1 MKTNRKFLL
10 GLLALIILCACARAP
25 QEIEEK
31 TLVPVVPSEPE
42 DVRTSIVRVVSASK
56 IRGVGNGFFVAPD
69 KIATNIHLIA
79 GANPVSAHVRG
90 GGVTRSIRGV
100 TAFDAKNN
108 LVILKVSVEGVP
120 LPLGDSDAVKTGDI
134 ISDAGILARGS
145 KDKAKQG
152 TILGIRDYD
161 KWFST
166 TLAPA
171 PEVSGGPILNSE
183 NEVIGIET
191 VEGEFGYVIPSNALK
206 VLLTES
212 DTVESFAQW
221 QQRDVIRAYSYVAQA
236 KREFSDGDY
245 IEMID
250 ALNEAITLKPEF
262 ATAYAKRGE
271 GVLSLGE
278 FEFDRG
284 NIEVSQHHYHAA
296 LDDFNKALQLNPDS
310 AAAYKNR
317 GLAKRLL
324 ADSETDTGNAVAQ
337 RHYHAAI
344 EDYIQAIKRAPNN
357 VASYTERGTA
367 RKNLGQLES
376 ETGNVSEAQRY
387 YHAAIADYTQAIKR
401 KPDYA
406 KAYHGRELA
415 KEGLGQ
421 WEEAR
426 TDFEKAETLKR
437 EQATVRVGNYIFG
450 FATGFFVARNKI
462 ATNIHVA
469 SNPGPILVE
478 SAAYERNW
486 TVEGVTAFD
495 VKNDLVILKV
505 ATEGMPLP
513 LGNSDSV
520 RIGEL
525 VIAVGYSGGKYKVTE
540 GTIHSVRNS
549 DKWLRVKINT
559 TGGSSGSAILNS
571 EGQVIGVDVAGY
583 PSYSYAT
590 PANAL
595 KVLLARSKSTEPLP
609 QWQKRE
615 QISAY
620 HYYSLANQKYG
631 AKRYED
637 AIADLDQAIQL
648 NPELIGAYNGRAAT
662 KIMMGEAEAKLG
674 NIEKARNLYQT
685 AIEDLGEAIKLN
697 PESSDAYRT
706 RAAVRIEFGKFEVD
720 RGDAGK
726 AQRLYEMAI
735 QDCMQVIKLEPEGFL
750 AYDSRGVAKF
760 YLAEF
765 KVDHHITEAQQLY
778 EAAIDDYTQA
788 IQIAPVYP
796 NAYNN
801 RGYAKVRLGESK
813 AEQGHVSGAQGLYE
827 AAIDDYTQAI
837 QLDPENAY
845 AYNNRGY
852 AKCYLGKFKAD
863 QGDITEA
870 EKLYTAAT
878 HDCTQAIKIDPE
890 NAYAYNNRGKAKYF
904 LGKSEDASGN
914 IEEARKLYEAAITDV
929 DKSIQLDS
937 DNADA
942 YRNRGATKAAL
953 GDFEGAIVDFD
964 KAIEIDPEDAEAYYS
979 RGLANKALNRKEAAE
994 SDFEKAKDLDPNVG
1008 K

>member
-120 LPLGDSDAVKTGDI
+120 LPLGDNDAVKTGDI

-166 TLAPA
+166 TLVPD

-191 VEGEFGYVIPSNALK
+191 VEGEFGYAIPSNALK
-206 VLLTES
+206 VLLAES

-250 ALNEAITLKPEF
+250 ALNEAITLNPEF

-271 GVLSLGE
+271 GTLSFGK

-344 EDYIQAIKRAPNN
+344 DDYIQAIKRAPNN

-406 KAYHGRELA
+406 KAYHGRGLA

-437 EQATVRVGNYIFG
+437 EQATVRVGG
-450 FATGFFVARNKI
+450 RDSHATGFFVTRNKV
-462 ATNIHVA
+462 ATNVHVIA
-469 SNPGPILVE
+469 PLDFVHMQSVDR
-478 SAAYERNW
+478 ERIW
-486 TVEGVTAFD
+486 TVEGVAAFD
-495 VKNDLVILKV
+495 VKNDLAILKV
-505 ATEGMPLP
+505 AEEGAPLP
-513 LGNSDSV
+513 LGNSDTLQSGEAV
-520 RIGEL
+520 SAIGYPKGRYT
-525 VIAVGYSGGKYKVTE
+525 VSE
-540 GTIHSVRNS
+540 GTLHSVRDSN
-549 DKWLRVKINT
+549 KWLQMNVKISPGN
-559 TGGSSGSAILNS
+559 SGSPVINS
-571 EGQVIGVDVAGY
+571 KGQVIGIVSATED
-583 PSYSYAT
+583 PYSYAI
-590 PANAL
+590 PSNAL
-595 KVLLARSKSTEPLP
+595 KALLAQSGPTEPLAL
-609 QWQKRE
+609 WRE
-615 QISAY
+615 REPILTY
-620 HYYSLANQKYG
+620 VYSTQGTRNYIEG
-631 AKRYED
+631 RYDE
-637 AIADLDQAIQL
+637 AIADFDKVIELNPEQADAYYNRGLSKFRLADLESEKGNTEKARALYEAGIEDSTQVIKRTPEDANAYHNRAGGKFRLAQSETDIAKKQEYYQGAIHDWTQVIELNSEHADPYNNLGAAKVSLGESKADQGDISEAQALYLAAIQDCTHAIQLNPENPDPYINRGYAQFHLGQTKADQGDIVDARALYIAAVRDCTQAIQL
-648 NPELIGAYNGRAAT
+648 NPENAAAY
-662 KIMMGEAEAKLG
+662 G
-674 NIEKARNLYQT
+674 N
-685 AIEDLGEAIKLN
+685 
-697 PESSDAYRT
+697 
-706 RAAVRIEFGKFEVD
+706 
-720 RGDAGK
+720 
-726 AQRLYEMAI
+726 
-735 QDCMQVIKLEPEGFL
+735 
-750 AYDSRGVAKF
+750 RGVA
-760 YLAEF
+760 
-765 KVDHHITEAQQLY
+765 
-778 EAAIDDYTQA
+778 
-788 IQIAPVYP
+788 
-796 NAYNN
+796 
-801 RGYAKVRLGESK
+801 
-813 AEQGHVSGAQGLYE
+813 
-827 AAIDDYTQAI
+827 
-837 QLDPENAY
+837 
-845 AYNNRGY
+845 
-852 AKCYLGKFKAD
+852 
-863 QGDITEA
+863 
-870 EKLYTAAT
+870 
-878 HDCTQAIKIDPE
+878 
-890 NAYAYNNRGKAKYF
+890 
-904 LGKSEDASGN
+904 
-914 IEEARKLYEAAITDV
+914 
-929 DKSIQLDS
+929 
-937 DNADA
+937 
-942 YRNRGATKAAL
+942 KAAL
-953 GDFEGAIVDFD
+953 GDAEGAIEDFD
-964 KAIEIDPEDAEAYYS
+964 VAIRFDSEEAEYFYE
-979 RGLANKALNRKEAAE
+979 RGLAKEALGQKEEAKA
-994 SDFEKAKDLDPNVG
+994 DFEKAKELDPNVG